1 MVLCVKVLRKR
12 KACVL
17 HICSLID
24 FFFSLLDCIDDVE
37 KVAAEEAEHE
47 GRDEKTKSHLELWI
61 LDLFVGCAL
70 NNANSSKEG

>member
-1 MVLCVKVLRKR
+1 MRKR

-17 HICSLID
+17 HICSVID
-24 FFFSLLDCIDDVE
+24 FFFSLLDCIEDVE

-47 GRDEKTKSHLELWI
+47 GRDAKTKSHLEIWI
-61 LDLFVGCAL
+61 LDLLVVCAL